1 MRPVYILLEGSDDE
15 RFFQRIVAPLLAAR
29 RYQARIW
36 LYACEKRAR
45 TTQFLKSVR
54 ASGNAFILVRDIDDA
69 PSVAA
74 KKREM
79 IERYDHLLTSEE
91 IAVVVMEIESWY
103 LAGAD
108 PRVLAKWGIGHP
120 PASTDGITKE
130 QFNNLIPRR
139 LSRIVFMQEILRHY
153 DVGAAMQRNASFRY
167 FMHRFVDMWDDV
179 LPPLVTSGSGTPDA
193 KSPGVR

>member
-1 MRPVYILLEGSDDE
+1 MRPVYILLEGNDDE
-15 RFFQRIVAPLLAAR
+15 RFFQRIVAPLLASK

-45 TTQFLKSVR
+45 TAQFLKAVR
-54 ASGNAFILVRDIDDA
+54 ASGNVFILVRDIDEA

-74 KKREM
+74 KKREL
-79 IERYDHLLTSEE
+79 IERYDHFLSSED

-108 PRVLAKWGIGHP
+108 PRVLAKWGIGVP
-120 PASTDGITKE
+120 PGTTDRITKE
-130 QFNNLIPRR
+130 DFNSLIPRR

-167 FMHRFVDMWDDV
+167 FMHRFVDPRVDMQ
-179 LPPLVTSGSGTPDA
+179 PPPVTSGSGTPDA
-193 KSPGVR
+193 ASPYDR